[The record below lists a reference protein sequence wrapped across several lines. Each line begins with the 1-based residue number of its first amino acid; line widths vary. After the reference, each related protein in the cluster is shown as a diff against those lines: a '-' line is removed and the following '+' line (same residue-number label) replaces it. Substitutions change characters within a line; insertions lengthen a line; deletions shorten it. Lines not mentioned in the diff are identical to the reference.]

1 MALFRHMQECPWGP
15 DATTEWEEND
25 LTLRQKSSVAFTQ
38 IQNLIPQRRIFL
50 NETLCT
56 VSFTV
61 SSDFIQGNLLFK
73 ERS

>member
-1 MALFRHMQECPWGP
+1 MALFRHMQERPWGP

-38 IQNLIPQRRIFL
+38 VQNLIPQRRIFL